1 MRESVKEVLMQY
13 NLQFFAKEGPGGEKT
28 EDATSK
34 KLKDARGEGQV
45 AKSQELIMAASL
57 FGLFITLKLYVG
69 ILGNKFIETFRM
81 TYSKLSEL
89 AANNFDNIVAHGL
102 FIDIVKMCLLMILP
116 IFLSAFVVAF
126 LSNIIQFKWEVT
138 TKPLKPKFSK
148 LNPITGFKRMLSM
161 DKLMELVKSILKIG
175 VISYV
180 SYDTLKDEWGVIVEF
195 YDLTLNQSVSLIG
208 EMAIS
213 LGVKI
218 SSIYLIIGFADLFY
232 QRRKFKNDMR
242 MTKQEIKDEYKNSEG
257 DPAIKGKIK
266 QKMREVSRR
275 RMMQDLPKADVVITN
290 PTHLAVAIKY
300 DKDQSEA
307 PIVLAKGADYVAEK
321 IKEIAREN
329 KIEIV
334 ENKPLA
340 RMLYYNVEIGS
351 EIPTELYQM
360 VAEVLAYVYGLK
372 NKLS

>member
-1 MRESVKEVLMQY
+1 MGVSVKEVLIQY

-57 FGLFITLKLYVG
+57 FGLFITLKYYVG
-69 ILGNKFIETFRM
+69 ALGNKFIETFHV
-81 TYSKLSEL
+81 TYNKLSEL
-89 AANNFDNIVAHGL
+89 AANDFDNIVAHGL

-138 TKPLKPKFSK
+138 TKPLMPKFSK
-148 LNPITGFKRMLSM
+148 LNPITGFKRMFYM

-195 YDLTLNQSVSLIG
+195 YDLSLNQSLSLIG

-232 QRRKFKNDMR
+232 QKRKFKNDMR

-275 RMMQDLPKADVVITN
+275 RMMQDLPKAD
-290 PTHLAVAIKY
+290 LAVAIKY

-340 RMLYYNVEIGS
+340 RMLYYNVDIGS